1 MKSHCFGHLLQL
13 MVSIVNPLVTETSI
27 VDSMFTKFQS
37 LTLYK
42 KVDILN
48 TSACGYFNWESL
60 TLAKA
65 ENSKV
70 SCKEFCTITLFSSE
84 VKYWKWEQIVSCH
97 LSAKL
102 ASF

>member
-1 MKSHCFGHLLQL
+1 MKSRWCGHLLQL
-13 MVSIVNPLVTETSI
+13 IVSIVNPLVTETSI
-27 VDSMFTKFQS
+27 VDSMLTKFLP
-37 LTLYK
+37 LTLCK

-60 TLAKA
+60 TLAKL

-70 SCKEFCTITLFSSE
+70 SCKEFCTNTLLSSK
-84 VKYWKWEQIVSCH
+84 VKYWKWEQTVTCH

-102 ASF
+102 LSF